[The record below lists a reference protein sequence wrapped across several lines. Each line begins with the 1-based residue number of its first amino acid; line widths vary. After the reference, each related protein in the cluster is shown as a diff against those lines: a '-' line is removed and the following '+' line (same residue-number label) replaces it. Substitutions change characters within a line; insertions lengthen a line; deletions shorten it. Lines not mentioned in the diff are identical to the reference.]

1 MGGGISSGIEM
12 LALSVKRLLIDVIV
26 RRIYSLSLLRKSRGE
41 SARYSRKNVVYPV
54 KDPRR
59 SRNAY

>member
-1 MGGGISSGIEM
+1 MGGGISSGLEM

-41 SARYSRKNVVYPV
+41 SARDSRKNVVYPV
-54 KDPRR
+54 KDPRM